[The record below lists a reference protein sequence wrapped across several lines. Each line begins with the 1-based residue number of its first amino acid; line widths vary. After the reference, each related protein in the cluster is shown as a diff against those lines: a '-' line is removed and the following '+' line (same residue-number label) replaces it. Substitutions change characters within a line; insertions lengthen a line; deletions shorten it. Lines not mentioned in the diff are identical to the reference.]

1 VTTIGLA
8 IIARDEADNL
18 PALLASVAGAFDSV
32 VLADTGS
39 TDATVQ
45 VFEEWATVADLPRGW
60 RVESFPWCDDF
71 AAAREFAD
79 SLLTSDWRAY
89 ADADDELRGAEHLRS
104 LVASAPPEVA
114 CLAFDYENDRQRG
127 PRVRLTRR
135 GWTCWEGRAHAVPV
149 LMRPGLVGVVP
160 AEVAAW
166 VHRRSDWTASD
177 ERDRRI
183 LAAWLR
189 DEPDNP
195 RALSLAGIDALR
207 RDQRGEAVQFFRRYL
222 DHPRMRAAL
231 GPAATLR
238 ASQALDRLDTGSD
251 EATLSVLF
259 GLPLTDFAVAD
270 AIGQHDERGDDS
282 R

>member
-1 VTTIGLA
+1 M
-8 IIARDEADNL
+8 L
-18 PALLASVAGAFDSV
+18 PGLLASIAGAFDSV

-39 TDATVQ
+39 QDATVR
-45 VFEEWATVADLPRGW
+45 VFEEWAEAADLPRGW

-79 SLLTSDWRAY
+79 SLLMTDWRAF

-114 CLAFDYENDRQRG
+114 CLAFDYENDREPG

-135 GWTCWEGRAHAVPV
+135 GATVWDGRAHAVPV
-149 LMRPGLVGVVP
+149 LARPGGVATVAP
-160 AEVAAW
+160 EVAAW
-166 VHRRSDWTASD
+166 VHRREDWSASD

-195 RALSLAGIDALR
+195 RALALTAADALR
-207 RDQRGEAVQFFRRYL
+207 RDERGEAVEFFRRYL
-222 DHPRMRAAL
+222 DHPRTRAAL
-231 GPAATLR
+231 GPAGVHR
-238 ASQALDRLDTGSD
+238 ASQALDRLRDGAAEGD
-251 EATLSVLF
+251 ELPTILF
-259 GLPLTDFAVAD
+259 GTASTA
-270 AIGQHDERGDDS
+270 
-282 R
+282 